1 MSWAGWSRS
10 RMTAWK
16 GAFHMQLFSGCPET
30 LPFVLQCVL
39 GAGRAVWRWRPVNIK
54 AFSLFMFSYLEPC
67 FVFLCAADSWFWGA
81 SSTVAYLRGPGMFLK
96 THMKSHDIWLL
107 NPTLAY
113 LTLVHL
119 SVKAE
124 LLKLSQRWKYPQSL
138 FHCHWSDL
146 LYQLEE

>member
-1 MSWAGWSRS
+1 
-10 RMTAWK
+10 
-16 GAFHMQLFSGCPET
+16 
-30 LPFVLQCVL
+30 
-39 GAGRAVWRWRPVNIK
+39 
-54 AFSLFMFSYLEPC
+54 
-67 FVFLCAADSWFWGA
+67 
-81 SSTVAYLRGPGMFLK
+81 MFLK
-96 THMKSHDIWLL
+96 THKKSHDIWLL

-113 LTLVHL
+113 LTLVYL